1 MKIEWNGGKNPVRKG
16 ETCETI
22 WLRSGQPLHGN
33 GDGSYL
39 RWSHE
44 GNGGDIVAYEV
55 TGKPEPA
62 EETLRDR
69 VAMAALTGLLANME
83 AFGAFCQG
91 NPQAIAKAAHDFAG
105 AFMAARGDA

>member
-22 WLRSGQPLHGN
+22 WLRSGRPLRGN
-33 GDGSYL
+33 GDGSYR

-44 GNGGDIVAYEV
+44 GNDGDIVAYEV
-55 TGKPEPA
+55 TGESV
-62 EETLRDR
+62 EVIETLRDR
-69 VAMAALTGLLANME
+69 VAMAALTGLLADGSYHGYVAE
-83 AFGAFCQG
+83 VAEQAFR
-91 NPQAIAKAAHDFAG
+91 IAD